1 MQLKK
6 TPRKRIPESPAPVT
20 NTETPRKRIRDPLAG
35 LAHIP
40 SLYGDTT
47 PFLIPELC
55 EGFTDSWK
63 LPDCQ
68 LMCNA

>member
-6 TPRKRIPESPAPVT
+6 TPRKRIPESPAPET
-20 NTETPRKRIRDPLAG
+20 NTETPRERIRNPLAG
-35 LAHIP
+35 LAHNT

-55 EGFTDSWK
+55 E
-63 LPDCQ
+63 
-68 LMCNA
+68 